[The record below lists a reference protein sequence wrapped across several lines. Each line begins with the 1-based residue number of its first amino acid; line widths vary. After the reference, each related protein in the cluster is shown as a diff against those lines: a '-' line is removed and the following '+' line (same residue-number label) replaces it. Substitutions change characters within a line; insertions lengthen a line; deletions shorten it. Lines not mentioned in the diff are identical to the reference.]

1 MARPPKDKTQT
12 KAKVK
17 AKTKPVEPELPTA
30 TKAAADIN
38 KADKAEMKVVTVMD
52 SVTVTITIPAALVS
66 ELVSKV
72 GPKLDIPDKKSITSI
87 ITTLIQNS
95 IK

>member
-12 KAKVK
+12 KV
-17 AKTKPVEPELPTA
+17 KTKTKSVEPELPIL
-30 TKAAADIN
+30 TKASADIN
-38 KADKAEMKVVTVMD
+38 RADKAEMKVVTVMD

-66 ELVSKV
+66 ELISKV

>member
-17 AKTKPVEPELPTA
+17 TKTKPVEPELPTT

-38 KADKAEMKVVTVMD
+38 KADKAEMKIVTVMD

>member
-12 KAKVK
+12 KV
-17 AKTKPVEPELPTA
+17 KTKTKSVEPELPA
-30 TKAAADIN
+30 LTKAAADIN
-38 KADKAEMKVVTVMD
+38 KADKAEMKVVTIMD

-66 ELVSKV
+66 ELISKV

>member
-12 KAKVK
+12 KV
-17 AKTKPVEPELPTA
+17 KTKTKSVEPELTIL
-30 TKAAADIN
+30 TKASADIN

-66 ELVSKV
+66 ELISKV

>member
-12 KAKVK
+12 KV
-17 AKTKPVEPELPTA
+17 KTKTKSVEPELPIL
-30 TKAAADIN
+30 TKASADIN

-66 ELVSKV
+66 ELISKV

>member
-12 KAKVK
+12 GSKVK
-17 AKTKPVEPELPTA
+17 TKTKSVEPELPTL
-30 TKAAADIN
+30 TKAVADIS
-38 KADKAEMKVVTVMD
+38 KADKVEMKVVTVMD

-66 ELVSKV
+66 ELISKV